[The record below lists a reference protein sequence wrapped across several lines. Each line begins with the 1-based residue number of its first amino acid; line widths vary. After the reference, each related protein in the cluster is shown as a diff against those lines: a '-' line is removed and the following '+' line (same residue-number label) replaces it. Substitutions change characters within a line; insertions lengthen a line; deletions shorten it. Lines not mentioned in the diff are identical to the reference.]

1 MNKTEVYSWRVA
13 RHRKIALEDEAR
25 RTGKSLGALLD
36 DITAQWLV
44 TRAEHGG
51 SEASRQARLR
61 AAVAHVIGTIAGGKP
76 RRAEQARALVRQR
89 LTRRRAR

>member
-1 MNKTEVYSWRVA
+1 MTKTEVYSWRVT

-25 RTGKSLGALLD
+25 RSGKSLGALLD
-36 DITAQWLV
+36 DITAQWLLA
-44 TRAEHGG
+44 RAERAEGE
-51 SEASRQARLR
+51 SDRQARLR
-61 AAVAHVIGTIAGGKP
+61 AEVAKVIGTIAGGKP